1 MSAASQFAAS
11 HEVFISY
18 SRKDERVADAIHRAL
33 QSKQIECWIDRQEIK
48 PGSTWSQE
56 IINAIDASK
65 VMVLVFS
72 GHVNKSHVIPAE
84 VHQAFSRQM
93 PIVVVRIAAVEPGA
107 ALRLELSRSQW
118 LDARPFTKHALRTV
132 VSSVEHLLHH
142 AEPIAV
148 APSLYDRCLKTVV
161 QSFDLLMGRRG
172 YGAAPGG
179 RVAEASPPRPVADG
193 EAVDLLVQQHRWH
206 AIKELIEARE
216 MKNVPLRDLAQLKPE
231 LAKKLDAFER
241 ARTRVLTLI
250 EHVGPEAVEDDLAK
264 LQQVISDHPGLGEL
278 KATTLQFREELAE
291 LRRVL
296 DRCAREDRWVAA
308 ENEIR
313 GVAHRCRMANQ
324 SLLRAAE
331 TASTKSEQI
340 MNRFDLVTWFALVG
354 AAVMV
359 CVALT
364 QHVFQGGDSRGEFGG
379 ALALLAAFMT
389 AAVVPAVCLGLY
401 GRRPSATT
409 VVLGPLF
416 ATVAVILDVL
426 LRVVSGQLPSEQW
439 PLMVRESACA
449 VLLMLVMLMP
459 TADLISPKMKPPAF
473 AAVLCACVLAGVQ
486 LPSTHVLHHLTV
498 YLPAALITST
508 LLAVTGS
515 IRSMRGWLMVP
526 LAALL
531 AGYGVYQSNPE
542 PWVQASSLSLGV
554 ACMFVVAAV
563 LACGRTTRGGYLWVL
578 FATAGGLGLTM
589 LPSMRN
595 TTGECVPTPLLLVAV
610 WAAAVG
616 GAALSYRHRL
626 GRLQVFDCLRKRL
639 SERLAFAG
647 TRVSE
652 PRLTD
657 TEWYRAGMA
666 WHAKRDRRERQA
678 RSDSGVAGR

>member
-1 MSAASQFAAS
+1 MSAAG

-33 QSKQIECWIDRQEIK
+33 QSKKIECWIDRQEIK

-93 PIVVVRIAAVEPGA
+93 PIVVVRIAAVEPSA
-107 ALRLELSRSQW
+107 ALRLELSRSHW

-132 VSSVEHLLHH
+132 VNSVEHLLHDS
-142 AEPIAV
+142 EPPAA
-148 APSLYDRCLKTVV
+148 APALFDRCLKAVV
-161 QSFDLLMGRRG
+161 QSLDWLMGRRG
-172 YGAAPGG
+172 YGAAAGG
-179 RVAEASPPRPVADG
+179 RSVEVPLLRPAAGG
-193 EAVDLLVQQHRWH
+193 EAVDLLVQQHRWY
-206 AIKELIEARE
+206 AINDLIEARE
-216 MKNVPLRDLAQLKPE
+216 KKGVPLRDLAQLKPE
-231 LAKKLDAFER
+231 LAKRLDTFER
-241 ARTRVLTLI
+241 ARTKILALI
-250 EHVGPEAVEDDLAK
+250 EHVGPEAVDDDLAK

-331 TASTKSEQI
+331 TASTKSEQVV
-340 MNRFDLVTWFALVG
+340 NRFDLVTWFPVVG
-354 AAVMV
+354 IAIGI

-364 QHVFQGGDSRGEFGG
+364 HRVFQGGGDHREF
-379 ALALLAAFMT
+379 ATILSHLAAYMT
-389 AAVVPAVCLGLY
+389 VAVVPAVCLGLY
-401 GRRPSATT
+401 GRRPSAAT

-416 ATVAVILDVL
+416 AIAATIAWVVLMEVA
-426 LRVVSGQLPSEQW
+426 GHLPGVQW
-439 PLMVRESACA
+439 PPLMREAACA
-449 VLLMLVMLMP
+449 VLLMLMMLMP
-459 TADLISPKMKPPAF
+459 TADLISPNLKPPAF
-473 AAVLCACVLAGVQ
+473 AGLLCACLAAGTQFPVM
-486 LPSTHVLHHLTV
+486 HVFHRLTV
-498 YLPAALITST
+498 FLPAALVTST
-508 LLAVTGS
+508 LLVVTGS
-515 IRSMRGWLMVP
+515 IRSMRGWLLVP

-531 AGYGVYQSNPE
+531 AGYGMSHSTSE
-542 PWVQASSLSLGV
+542 PLALASLSSAGV
-554 ACMFVVAAV
+554 ACVFFVAAV
-563 LACGRTTRGGYLWVL
+563 LACGRSTRGGSLWVL
-578 FATAGGLGLTM
+578 VATASGLGLTM
-589 LPSMRN
+589 LPFMRKSA
-595 TTGECVPTPLLLVAV
+595 GGGLQSPLFLAAV

-616 GAALSYRHRL
+616 GAALSYKHRL
-626 GRLQVFDCLRKRL
+626 GRLQVLDCLRKRV

-657 TEWYRAGMA
+657 TEWYRAGLA
-666 WHAKRDRRERQA
+666 WHAKRDRRERST
-678 RSDSGVAGR
+678 RIESGVAGQ